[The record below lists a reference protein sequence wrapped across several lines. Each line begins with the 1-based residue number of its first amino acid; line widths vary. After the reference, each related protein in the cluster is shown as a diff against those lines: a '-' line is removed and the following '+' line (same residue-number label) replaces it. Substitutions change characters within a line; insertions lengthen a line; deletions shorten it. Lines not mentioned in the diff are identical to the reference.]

1 MENLKSKTA
10 NQILIT
16 NVNMRDVFLAAVLI
30 QLITYN

>member
-16 NVNMRDVFLAAVLI
+16 VNMRDVFLAAVLI